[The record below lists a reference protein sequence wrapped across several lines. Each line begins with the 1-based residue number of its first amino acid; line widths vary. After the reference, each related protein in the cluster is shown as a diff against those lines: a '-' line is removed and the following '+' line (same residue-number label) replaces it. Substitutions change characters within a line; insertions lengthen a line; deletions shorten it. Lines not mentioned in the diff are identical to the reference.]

1 MHAAPATA
9 LRPMLTRLRRVL
21 GARMVWIFLAVLLG
35 AVPGVPALAQQDA
48 PPLPQGPLTQAQLV
62 AAVLRR
68 NPSLAS
74 ERAALTGAAARIKT
88 AGRLPDPM
96 LSVGVAPG
104 TIGNAVG
111 AREDVEVSQAF
122 PWWGTLDAE
131 TAVARLKADA
141 ASEDVHSLA
150 LKLSALAESAYAEWW
165 YVHAALEINRRHQA
179 LYAQLREAAKARFA
193 AGLAPEQ
200 DVLQAD
206 VERTMLRQEALGL
219 RQQQLA
225 VQAAIDALLNLPGDA
240 SLPVPGPLPATNA
253 LPPLRALTT
262 FALGQH
268 PSLRALELQEREAHE
283 QETLA
288 KKARFPNFS
297 VSAGYNSMWDNAAM
311 RPMIG
316 VSINVPLDQGKRR
329 AEIDAARAGA
339 RQAAQLLTALSADLG
354 GKVAAAY
361 AAVDEEQQS
370 VRLYRDQ
377 LVPLAQAT
385 LAVSRSE
392 YASGQSSFLY
402 LIDAERR
409 WLDAELGLARSQ
421 AALDKGLAELGQ
433 RVGTSLPIELPRAG
447 DTPAP
452 AQAPGLP

>member
-1 MHAAPATA
+1 MQTAPATDPGPVPA
-9 LRPMLTRLRRVL
+9 SSRRAP
-21 GARMVWIFLAVLLG
+21 GARPLWIFLALFLCVVPRT
-35 AVPGVPALAQQDA
+35 AVLAQEQA
-48 PPLPQGPLTQAQLV
+48 PPLPKGLLTQAQLV

-68 NPSLAS
+68 NPSLGA
-74 ERAALTGAAARIKT
+74 ERAALTEAAQRIKT
-88 AGRLPDPM
+88 AGRLADPM

-131 TAVARLKADA
+131 TAVARLKAEA

-150 LKLSALAESAYAEWW
+150 LKLSALTEGAYSQWW
-165 YVHAALEINRRHQA
+165 YLHAALEVNRHHQA
-179 LYAQLREAAKARFA
+179 LYAELREVAKARFA

-206 VERTMLRQEALGL
+206 VERTMLRQQALAL
-219 RQQQLA
+219 RRQQLA

-240 SLPVPGPLPATNA
+240 ALPAPGPLPAAGT
-253 LPPLRALTT
+253 LPPLHALTR
-262 FALGQH
+262 FALERH
-268 PSLRALELQEREAHE
+268 PSLRALHLKEREAHE

-288 KKARFPNFS
+288 KKARFPNFR
-297 VSAGYNSMWDNAAM
+297 VSAGYNSMWDSVAM

-316 VSINVPLDQGKRR
+316 VSINVPLDQGRRR

-339 RQAAQLLTALSADLG
+339 RRAAQLLTASRADLG
-354 GKVAAAY
+354 GRIAAAY
-361 AAVDEEQQS
+361 AAVAEERQS

-377 LVPLAQAT
+377 LVPLARAT

-392 YASGQSSFLY
+392 YASGRSSFLY

-409 WLDAELGLARSQ
+409 LLDAELGLARTR
-421 AALDKGLAELGQ
+421 AGLDRSLANLGR

-447 DTPAP
+447 GTFVPAR
-452 AQAPGLP
+452 ARGLP